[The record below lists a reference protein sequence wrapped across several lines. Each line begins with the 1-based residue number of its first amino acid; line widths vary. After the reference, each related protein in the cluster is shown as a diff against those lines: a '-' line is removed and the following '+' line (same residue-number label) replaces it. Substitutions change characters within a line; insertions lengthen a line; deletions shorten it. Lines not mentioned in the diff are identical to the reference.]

1 MARKNFT
8 VSDGVVINATSGNI
22 GFEVY
27 STDAMKI
34 PEGNTSTRPSVSA
47 NGLFRY
53 NPFDQTL
60 DLRENSVW
68 KKGFLGNSIIQ
79 SSDLGTLTFSQNVD
93 ISNSGY
99 TNTSIRF
106 GQYMYLDTGSN
117 TVYFRFRSDLYIR
130 FWANYP
136 NTTHPVTNNTF
147 ELNNQGTANLLF
159 TNTTSTTVQSIN
171 STSMSVAGNNMVGRQ
186 ARWIPAGAMEIGTVA
201 QFPERGLLESTNGE
215 IWFETLNFDQSTE
228 EFAFFTWTVPKSWD
242 GGGLKFVPVWSHGG
256 ATSYGVTWRL
266 LNRSY
271 GDSDAL
277 STSIGNDIRVDDT
290 GGTTN
295 DIYIGPES
303 ANVTLQNSPST
314 DDLVIFR
321 ISRFPADAA
330 DTLNTDALL
339 IGITLYYWTTAL
351 SDE

>member
-22 GFEVY
+22 GFEVH

-60 DLRENSVW
+60 DLRENSIW

-79 SSDLGTLTFSQNVD
+79 SSDLGAITFTQNVD
-93 ISNSGY
+93 ISNSNLWGQPL
-99 TNTSIRF
+99 RV
-106 GQYMYLDTGSN
+106 GQYMYVTTGSN
-117 TVYFRFRSDLYIR
+117 TVYFNFRSDVYIR
-130 FWANYP
+130 FWAANP
-136 NTTHPVTNNTF
+136 AANDTF
-147 ELNNQGTANLLF
+147 ELFVPSTNLLF

-186 ARWIPAGAMEIGTVA
+186 ARWIPAGAMEVRTDSAI
-201 QFPERGLLESTNGE
+201 PERGFMESTNSE
-215 IWFETLNFDQSTE
+215 IWFETLDFDQTTE
-228 EFAFFTWTVPKSWD
+228 EFAYFTWTIPKSWD
-242 GGGLKFVPVWSHGG
+242 GGGLKFVPVWSHGA

-295 DIYIGPES
+295 HIYIGPES
-303 ANVTLQNSPST
+303 ANVTLQGTPAT
-314 DDLVIFR
+314 DELVVFR
-321 ISRFPADAA
+321 LSRYPADAA
-330 DTLNTDALL
+330 DTLNTDARL